1 MKKVNKILISIFLIS
16 ILVAT
21 VTTSANTDIPISAPE
36 NITNPTSDTPVAEIE
51 EAKLPTPAEEK
62 ARFENRMKYAPKA
75 LGNQKN
81 KSVQKTIEQLP
92 RELNPI
98 INTIPLEV
106 AYTNP
111 ISGIS
116 TFATRLDTGWI
127 SNSNYQTWNSYT
139 FYLPVASYVDM
150 DVSGQLDSFYDW
162 AYFDTYIDG
171 DSLDYRY
178 FTNVC
183 EDSNSFCYVPI
194 QASRLTYLSKGWHTL
209 YTNGYAGL
217 YETTD
222 NYKVYGYISITAF
235 PEYTA
240 ITVINPNGGESW
252 TKGTTKTIK
261 WTKVGQPGANVK
273 IELYKAGVLNSVIS
287 PLTPNDG
294 QYSWYIPTS
303 QTIGTDYKIKISST
317 SEPTKYF
324 DWSNNNFS
332 IN

>member
-1 MKKVNKILISIFLIS
+1 MKMVNKILISTFLIS

-21 VTTSANTDIPISAPE
+21 MTTGANTDTPISAPE
-36 NITNPTSDTPVAEIE
+36 NIVNTTNDVPIAEIE

-62 ARFENRMKYAPKA
+62 ARFENRMKYAPKD
-75 LGNQKN
+75 LGNKKN
-81 KSVQKTIEQLP
+81 ESVQKTIEQLP
-92 RELNPI
+92 IELNAI
-98 INTIPLEV
+98 ASAIPLEV

-116 TFATRLDTGWI
+116 TFAARIDTGWI
-127 SNSNYQTWNSYT
+127 SNSNYQTWKSYT

-150 DVSGQLDSFYDW
+150 DVSGQLYSFYDW

-171 DSLDYRY
+171 DPLDYRY

-183 EDSNSFCYVPI
+183 EDPSSCYIPI
-194 QASRLTYLSKGWHTL
+194 QATRLTYLPKGWHTL

-217 YETTD
+217 FTTD

-240 ITVINPNGGESW
+240 ITVINPNGGENW
-252 TKGTTKTIK
+252 ARGTTTAKTIK
-261 WTKVGQPGANVK
+261 WTKYGQPGTNVK

-287 PLTPNDG
+287 SLTPNDG

-303 QTIGTDYKIKISST
+303 QTIGTDYKIKISSA
-317 SEPTKYF
+317 SEPAKYY
-324 DWSNNNFS
+324 DWSDNNFR
-332 IN
+332 IY